1 LFIYFYFLLFTKII
15 IGEREKG
22 FLYKQVIQTM
32 FKSMKSTWVSELG
45 ITDAEFTKVTNAALS
60 EFEEQHAS
68 VEWVITTAR
77 NPM

>member
-1 LFIYFYFLLFTKII
+1 
-15 IGEREKG
+15 
-22 FLYKQVIQTM
+22 M